1 MKMLTAVTPILDAKL
16 IETLNELRARLT
28 RGGLSPEAVQ
38 KAIEAY
44 KAGDLH
50 ALNFA
55 TTNGALVVPI
65 PEELLVRVFPQLHDR
80 KNLPGFTPGTVDE
93 SRPWKAFI
101 DKGPVLEYEI
111 NRHRGDRKSLTIRWP
126 GAKAEEGPD
135 PEPAEA
141 SGKEAVTASAADSES
156 GDDPF

>member
-1 MKMLTAVTPILDAKL
+1 MTTAVTPILDARL
-16 IETLNELRARLT
+16 IEALSELRGRLT

-55 TTNGALVVPI
+55 TSNGALVVPI
-65 PEELLVRVFPQLHDR
+65 PEELLVRVFPQLLDQA
-80 KNLPGFTPGTVDE
+80 LDGD
-93 SRPWKAFI
+93 RPWKAFL
-101 DKGPVLEYEI
+101 DKCPLLEYEI

-141 SGKEAVTASAADSES
+141 SGKEAVTASAADGES
-156 GDDPF
+156 GNDPF